1 VILKTADL
9 ILTAE
14 PINFSYSTPSD
25 SLARRSVIKTVEAI
39 GGQRQLRKL
48 YMEYAGEQSENSDF
62 FSAAIEL
69 LALDVKFDE
78 GQLDSVPR
86 EGPVVFIANHPYG
99 VLDGIALTWLAR
111 KARPDVKVMAN
122 SVLCQAPDA
131 QGSLIPIDFSGTKE
145 AVATNIATRREALAA
160 LKADGAIGIFPA
172 GGVSVSEKPHKGP
185 AVDTSWHPF
194 AAKIIKNSNATVI
207 PVFFG
212 GQNSRLFQMASHMSY
227 TLRLAL
233 FFFETARR
241 IGSEFEL
248 VVGNPVT
255 PDMMAKFSDK
265 NDLNRFLRKQ
275 VFDLAPLLKQPKV
288 GYPQYDREFSFPK
301 RMGL

>member
-1 VILKTADL
+1 
-9 ILTAE
+9 LTTDK
-14 PINFSYSTPSD
+14 INFSYSTPTD
-25 SLARRSVIKTVEAI
+25 SLTRRSIIKLIEAI
-39 GGQRQLRKL
+39 GGQRRLRKL
-48 YMEYAGEQSENSDF
+48 YLEYDGNNAEYSDF
-62 FSAAIEL
+62 FSSAIEL
-69 LALDVKFDE
+69 LALDMKFDE
-78 GQLDSVPR
+78 SRLDPVPR

-131 QGSLIPIDFSGTKE
+131 KGALLPIDFAGTKE
-145 AVATNIATRREALAA
+145 AVTTNIASRKEVMTT

-172 GGVSVSEKPHKGP
+172 GAVGVSEKPHNGP
-185 AVDTSWHPF
+185 AIDTVWHPF
-194 AAKIIKNSNATVI
+194 AAKAIRSSGATVI
-207 PVFFG
+207 PIFFG

-248 VVGNPVT
+248 AVGDPIT
-255 PDMMAKFSDK
+255 PDMMAKFTDK
-265 NDLNRFLRKQ
+265 NDLNKFLRKE
-275 VFDLAPLLKQPKV
+275 VFSLAPQLKRPKV
-288 GYPQYDREFSFPK
+288 GYPSYDKEFTFPK